1 MKNKDV
7 ATGVQL
13 TGILKEVPGVLQKV
27 LIRTISIVVV
37 SVGASTVTI
46 AGTPEKEQ
54 EKQEKHD
61 FSSSLNQ
68 TNMRRYWLTK
78 VEKACLMKK
87 GTRFLPVS
95 IVPSTT
101 ATLVATTV
109 ATITVTI
116 TTVTASITAAT
127 WGT

>member
-68 TNMRRYWLTK
+68 TKYEEILVNKSGKSMSY
-78 VEKACLMKK
+78 EK
-87 GTRFLPVS
+87 GD
-95 IVPSTT
+95 
-101 ATLVATTV
+101 
-109 ATITVTI
+109 
-116 TTVTASITAAT
+116 
-127 WGT
+127 